1 MNSKSN
7 KTYIPPTPTGNK
19 YPPKYNLDISSFV
32 PLPNSSPIV
41 PTEYIKSNGTSI
53 SFSAPNLQ
61 NNYLSAFM
69 DTTTDKNVSNQIN
82 MTIPGPPTDGF
93 EILSPFT
100 SVKQQNSSN
109 LDESLSFNDRIIG
122 EFHKLENS
130 HTNTKQQFI
139 SVFGE
144 EYYDFIYT
152 FSNDITINA
161 SISEDFSDDDS
172 NSDLDE
178 EQLDL

>member
-1 MNSKSN
+1 MNSKIN
-7 KTYIPPTPTGNK
+7 KIYTPPTPTANK

-32 PLPNSSPIV
+32 PLTNSGPIV
-41 PTEYIKSNGTSI
+41 PTEYIKSNGKSI
-53 SFSAPNLQ
+53 SFSAPNLP
-61 NNYLSAFM
+61 NNYLDAFM
-69 DTTTDKNVSNQIN
+69 ETNIDKNVSNQIN

-100 SVKQQNSSN
+100 SVNQQNSST
-109 LDESLSFNDRIIG
+109 LDDSSFNERIIT

-130 HTNTKQQFI
+130 QTHTKQQFI
-139 SVFGE
+139 SIFGE

-152 FSNDITINA
+152 FSTDITINS

-172 NSDLDE
+172 NNDLDE